1 MARKARIVTINDK
14 PYRFSKFEMELI
26 ESHGITAGM
35 VSKRVKDGWE
45 LHEAMDAPEGTRL
58 SEYREKKTIER
69 LEQARLERK
78 LERKR
83 KKEAELRRKKPH
95 LFNVPQ
101 KHPRGR
107 YACYLMENDIFVK
120 VKKQIMTDNARKE
133 YLNQFFGS
141 KRYLYQ
147 DNERVAH
154 IHVANGNYYF
164 HGHIVPGWQGV
175 KKTFDTAEELEIYI
189 KQHGLEYEKQ
199 KQLTL
204 FQRRWK

>member
-83 KKEAELRRKKPH
+83 KREAELRRKKPH

-107 YACYLMENDIFVK
+107 YACYLLENDIFVK
-120 VKKQIMTDNARKE
+120 VKKYIMTDNARKE
-133 YLNQFFGS
+133 YLNQFFGF

-154 IHVANGNYYF
+154 IHVVNGTYYF
-164 HGHIVPGWQGV
+164 HGHIVPGWQSV

-189 KQHGLEYEKQ
+189 KQHGLEYEEQ

-204 FQRRWK
+204 F

>member
-1 MARKARIVTINDK
+1 MAKTARIVRIHDK

-83 KKEAELRRKKPH
+83 KREAELRRKKPH

-101 KHPRGR
+101 KHSRDP
-107 YACYLMENDIFVK
+107 YWF
-120 VKKQIMTDNARKE
+120 DNT
-133 YLNQFFGS
+133 YN
-141 KRYLYQ
+141 
-147 DNERVAH
+147 
-154 IHVANGNYYF
+154 
-164 HGHIVPGWQGV
+164 
-175 KKTFDTAEELEIYI
+175 
-189 KQHGLEYEKQ
+189 
-199 KQLTL
+199 
-204 FQRRWK
+204 

>member
-83 KKEAELRRKKPH
+83 KREAELRRKKPH

-107 YACYLMENDIFVK
+107 YACYLLENDIFVK
-120 VKKQIMTDNARKE
+120 VKKLIMTDNARKE
-133 YLNQFFGS
+133 YLNQFFGF

-154 IHVANGNYYF
+154 IHVVNGTYYF
-164 HGHIVPGWQGV
+164 HGHIVPGWQSV

-189 KQHGLEYEKQ
+189 KQHGLEYEEQ

-204 FQRRWK
+204 F

>member
-45 LHEAMDAPEGTRL
+45 LHEAMDAQEGTRL

-83 KKEAELRRKKPH
+83 KRGTRRK
-95 LFNVPQ
+95 L
-101 KHPRGR
+101 
-107 YACYLMENDIFVK
+107 
-120 VKKQIMTDNARKE
+120 KE
-133 YLNQFFGS
+133 
-141 KRYLYQ
+141 
-147 DNERVAH
+147 V
-154 IHVANGNYYF
+154 
-164 HGHIVPGWQGV
+164 
-175 KKTFDTAEELEIYI
+175 
-189 KQHGLEYEKQ
+189 
-199 KQLTL
+199 QLL
-204 FQRRWK
+204 KWVSCLKI